1 MNFTIT
7 NDQVKDLHNARVY
20 LLYAIEDLNKVL
32 QKDFIEKLNKVYKTL
47 DKVASPLMDEYD
59 NIRDKK
65 AEKCWEI
72 AKENN
77 FVSTW
82 SMYEVDLHEPSNIT
96 AGVLEY
102 LGNYVSIPENT
113 TWLDMW
119 RLADKLIKDSGDL
132 HHTFIEDFVV
142 NEDEVTLLTG
152 S

>member
-7 NDQVKDLHNARVY
+7 NEQVKDLHNARVY
-20 LLYAIEDLNKVL
+20 LLYAINDLGKVL
-32 QKDFIEKLNKVYKTL
+32 QEGFIEQLNKVYKTL

-72 AKENN
+72 AKENK
-77 FVSTW
+77 FASVW
-82 SMYEVDLHEPSNIT
+82 SIYEVELHEPSNIT

-102 LGNYVSIPENT
+102 LGNYVQIPDNT

-142 NEDEVTLLTG
+142 NDDEVTLLTG